1 MGNLPIL
8 SSKLNIFYLFFWTK
22 SFCQKLDAFHVLYI
36 YIGLFFQGFQ
46 AHWWLWWNTW
56 AGQLCQR
63 HWRLHCRGPDGLPR
77 RRSNQ
82 LSGQRS
88 SECSWILVLLVRR
101 LWRHCWP
108 QPHVSLMIII
118 SKYLFLFW
126 LFPASCSGLRFLS
139 AITVSTSTRLW
150 LVIGPSPNL
159 IAIEAKD
166 QAQPGR
172 ILSERF
178 RALLLLLQASTTQ
191 DKNTD
196 YDQVNRYCDGGR
208 PDIP

>member
-1 MGNLPIL
+1 M
-8 SSKLNIFYLFFWTK
+8 
-22 SFCQKLDAFHVLYI
+22 
-36 YIGLFFQGFQ
+36 
-46 AHWWLWWNTW
+46 
-56 AGQLCQR
+56 
-63 HWRLHCRGPDGLPR
+63 
-77 RRSNQ
+77 
-82 LSGQRS
+82 
-88 SECSWILVLLVRR
+88 ILVEYLSWATMSAALETSLQGTRWFTKAEIQSIVRATFLGVLLDTGTVGTTP
-101 LWRHCWP
+101 LTTLLTSTTCKFNDNN
-108 QPHVSLMIII
+108 IKI
-118 SKYLFLFW
+118 SFLFW
-126 LFPASCSGLRFLS
+126 LFSASCSGLRFLS

-150 LVIGPSPNL
+150 LAIGPSPNL

-208 PDIP
+208 PDIPLW

>member
-1 MGNLPIL
+1 MPQQVSPLLEIAFTTEMFLATLTQKSIAMKILPNGEFAHIVEL
-8 SSKLNIFYLFFWTK
+8 SSTLM
-22 SFCQKLDAFHVLYI
+22 
-36 YIGLFFQGFQ
+36 
-46 AHWWLWWNTW
+46 
-56 AGQLCQR
+56 
-63 HWRLHCRGPDGLPR
+63 
-77 RRSNQ
+77 
-82 LSGQRS
+82 
-88 SECSWILVLLVRR
+88 ILVEYLSWATMSAALETSLQGTRWFTKAEIQSIVRATFLGVLLDTGTVGTTP
-101 LWRHCWP
+101 LTTLLT
-108 QPHVSLMIII
+108 STT
-118 SKYLFLFW
+118 S
-126 LFPASCSGLRFLS
+126 SCSGLRFLS

-208 PDIP
+208 PDIPL

>member
-8 SSKLNIFYLFFWTK
+8 SSKLNIFYLFFWKK
-22 SFCQKLDAFHVLYI
+22 SFCQKLDTFHVLYF
-36 YIGLFFQGFQ
+36 YIVCFFQGFQ
-46 AHWWLWWNTW
+46 AHWWFWWNTW

-118 SKYLFLFW
+118 SKYLFYSDFFQRVVLVWDSSLPLQCLHLHAF
-126 LFPASCSGLRFLS
+126 GLRLGQALIWLRLKQKTKHNQEGYFQS
-139 AITVSTSTRLW
+139 VSEHFYCSCKHLQLRIRTRTM
-150 LVIGPSPNL
+150 I
-159 IAIEAKD
+159 
-166 QAQPGR
+166 R
-172 ILSERF
+172 
-178 RALLLLLQASTTQ
+178 
-191 DKNTD
+191 
-196 YDQVNRYCDGGR
+196 
-208 PDIP
+208 

>member
-1 MGNLPIL
+1 MPQQVSPLLEIAFTTEMFLATLTQKSIAMKILPNGEFAHIVEL
-8 SSKLNIFYLFFWTK
+8 SSTLMTLVEYLSWATMSAALETSLQGTRWFTK
-22 SFCQKLDAFHVLYI
+22 AEIQSIVRATFL
-36 YIGLFFQGFQ
+36 G
-46 AHWWLWWNTW
+46 
-56 AGQLCQR
+56 
-63 HWRLHCRGPDGLPR
+63 
-77 RRSNQ
+77 
-82 LSGQRS
+82 
-88 SECSWILVLLVRR
+88 VLLDTGTVGTTP
-101 LWRHCWP
+101 LTTLLT
-108 QPHVSLMIII
+108 STT
-118 SKYLFLFW
+118 S
-126 LFPASCSGLRFLS
+126 SCSGLRFLS

-208 PDIP
+208 PDIPL